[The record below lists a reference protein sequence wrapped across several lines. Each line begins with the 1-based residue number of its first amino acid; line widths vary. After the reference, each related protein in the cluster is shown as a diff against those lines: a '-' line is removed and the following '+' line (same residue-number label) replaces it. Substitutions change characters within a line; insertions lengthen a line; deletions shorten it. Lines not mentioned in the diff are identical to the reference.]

1 MTGSVNEEAETNE
14 VDYEETDVSV
24 NEDQDFQNIPVEDPA
39 KLEFV
44 NIMNSLLDDYWSNV
58 MNQVQGVSS
67 GMTSITQLQMD
78 LGNIYRESVNVS
90 VPYPEYQEIMNNWM
104 TCLEET
110 NVYLEVLQGI
120 SNGDPSALSQENIS
134 VMADYYGKTLDGL
147 NSIQ

>member
-78 LGNIYRESVNVS
+78 LGNIYRESVS
-90 VPYPEYQEIMNNWM
+90 VPVP
-104 TCLEET
+104 
-110 NVYLEVLQGI
+110 
-120 SNGDPSALSQENIS
+120 
-134 VMADYYGKTLDGL
+134 
-147 NSIQ
+147 